1 MAQLSMLQIGVTASA
16 RHTSGTDRYYFD
28 LLRSLCARGDRVHG
42 VVLGDPNVVEQPV
55 DGVESFAPEGSRAFR
70 RWTGLRRVVPRLV
83 RDSQIIVS
91 HFAAHAFPVL
101 DQFGR
106 RPLVTHFHNP
116 WFHEGRAAGVATA
129 KLAIRWI
136 QERSVY
142 RRAVRF
148 VVLSEANAR
157 VLEESYGVARSLI
170 RVVPGGT
177 DLARFTPDGLR
188 AEARER
194 LGWAIDRPTISIVAR
209 LVASKGVDRAIDAMI
224 EIRRRIPDV
233 RLEIIGA
240 GPEADALHERVRRL
254 DLGDAVH
261 FAGFQRETVAD
272 AYRAADVVVVPS
284 IAFESFGLVA
294 AEALAC
300 GTPVLVTP
308 IMGLPEV
315 VRPLDPALIFDGMQP
330 ADIAHRV
337 VDALSGRLTLPE
349 SGACA
354 AYARRFDWLTVAAAI
369 HDIYEEV
376 A

>member
-1 MAQLSMLQIGVTASA
+1 MTPLSMLQIGVTASA
-16 RHTSGTDRYYFD
+16 RQWSGTDRYYFE
-28 LLRSLCARGDRVHG
+28 LLRSLCAQGDRVHG
-42 VVLGDPNVVEQPV
+42 VVVGDPNAVEHPV
-55 DGVESFAPEGSRAFR
+55 DGVESFAPEGSRTFR
-70 RWTGLRRVVPRLV
+70 RWTGLRRLVPRLV
-83 RDSQIIVS
+83 RDSQLIVS

-116 WFHEGRAAGVATA
+116 WFHEGRADHVSRA

-142 RRAVRF
+142 ARAVRF

-157 VLEESYGVARSLI
+157 VLEETYGVAPELI
-170 RVVPGGT
+170 RLVPGGT
-177 DLARFTPDGLR
+177 DLARFTPGGLR

-194 LGWAIDRPTISIVAR
+194 LGWPIDRPTITIVAR
-209 LVASKGVDRAIDAMI
+209 LVASKGVDRAIDAMP
-224 EIRRRIPDV
+224 EIRRRIADV

-240 GPEADALHERVRRL
+240 GPEAEALHERAREL

-261 FAGFQRETVAD
+261 FAGFQRESVAD

-300 GTPVLVTP
+300 GTPALVTP
-308 IMGLPEV
+308 ILGLPEV
-315 VRPLDPALIFDGMQP
+315 VRPLDPALVFDGMQP
-330 ADIAHRV
+330 ADIAHGV
-337 VDALSGRLTLPE
+337 IDALSGRLTLPT
-349 SGACA
+349 SAVCA
-354 AYARRFDWLTVAAAI
+354 AYARRFDWATVSAAI
-369 HDIYEEV
+369 HEVYAEV